1 MKKILLLLVSVFLL
15 NSCQDELKSNN
26 PAFQAQKQGV
36 LWRATSYEAKLT
48 SEGYV
53 IITAVNGLETVTMR
67 TFKILPHTSNFGLDV
82 ENFAE
87 LNNRS
92 IASQANYSTGF
103 NGGSGQITINEYS
116 GGTLSGTFNFKAVNT
131 DTSLEKS
138 DVVSFRSGFF
148 YKIPVTVI
156 P

>member
-1 MKKILLLLVSVFLL
+1 MKKILLLLVSIFLL

-48 SEGYV
+48 SEGIV
-53 IITAVNGLETVTMR
+53 VLTATNGTETVTMR
-67 TFKILPHTSNFGLDV
+67 TFKINPHTSNFGV
-82 ENFAE
+82 NGENFAE
-87 LNNRS
+87 FNNKS
-92 IASQANYSTGF
+92 IASQVNYSTGF
-103 NGGSGQITINEYS
+103 SGGSGQITITEYS
-116 GGTLSGTFNFKAVNT
+116 GGTLSGTFNFKSINT
-131 DTSLEKS
+131 DTSLEKP
-138 DVVSFRSGFF
+138 DAISFSSGVF